1 MAPQGEQSMKN
12 RRFVALVACALAL
25 PVSSARAQTAS
36 DNRHFYLAGTT
47 GYAWDQPHGGLTVS
61 AGGAV
66 ASRTLFAYLLP
77 LDATFV
83 QGKQN
88 FRYTQQPQ
96 YTGDV
101 ACLDRQTN
109 QYVGNNKCRAP
120 LSVHWGGAVEA
131 NYAPLGTSNSFFV
144 GGGYRTGYA
153 STAYGTVG
161 YIGRATKRAFGL
173 ARLSIGS
180 GFAQLAIG
188 GHL

>member
-1 MAPQGEQSMKN
+1 MSYNKVVTMT
-12 RRFVALVACALAL
+12 ACALAL
-25 PVSSARAQTAS
+25 AASNARAQS
-36 DNRHFYLAGTT
+36 DGDNRHFYLAGTA

-61 AGGAV
+61 AGGAA
-66 ASRTLFAYLLP
+66 ASRMFFVYLLP

-88 FRYTQQPQ
+88 FRYTQQPL
-96 YTGDV
+96 YNGDV
-101 ACLDRQTN
+101 ACLDRDTN

-131 NYAPLGTSNSFFV
+131 NFAPLGTSNSFFI

-173 ARLSIGS
+173 ARVSIGS
-180 GFAQLAIG
+180 GFAQLAVG